1 MKKLVYF
8 SLVVFVFVLAYVLI
22 ASFLRRGEIQEHTLK
37 YQTSIPLLLGKGQVF
52 YAVQVDDFSFPIQI
66 DKLTFIPQKNKNRVE
81 IDKLTIP
88 VLEILKDK
96 QKQGHL
102 NLEKYI
108 PYRDILLYPMETLA
122 LMDIENVS
130 FDGHCNIMAY
140 QEKWTEVSC
149 EFYENAL
156 GPIEIQLIC
165 TTEYNTSLEKMICPE
180 IKVSLKQTSTLEKYQ
195 VYASF
200 IGYEKILKDK
210 KDIIFTLIS
219 NGNFYLKDIFQ
230 NKDFSF
236 EIRKV
241 D

>member
-1 MKKLVYF
+1 M
-8 SLVVFVFVLAYVLI
+8 
-22 ASFLRRGEIQEHTLK
+22 
-37 YQTSIPLLLGKGQVF
+37 
-52 YAVQVDDFSFPIQI
+52 
-66 DKLTFIPQKNKNRVE
+66 
-81 IDKLTIP
+81 
-88 VLEILKDK
+88 
-96 QKQGHL
+96 
-102 NLEKYI
+102 
-108 PYRDILLYPMETLA
+108 
-122 LMDIENVS
+122 
-130 FDGHCNIMAY
+130 
-140 QEKWTEVSC
+140 
-149 EFYENAL
+149 